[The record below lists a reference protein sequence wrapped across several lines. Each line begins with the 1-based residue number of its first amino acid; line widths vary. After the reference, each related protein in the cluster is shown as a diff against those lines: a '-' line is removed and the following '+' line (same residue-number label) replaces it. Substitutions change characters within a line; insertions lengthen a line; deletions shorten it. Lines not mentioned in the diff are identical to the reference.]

1 MEFAE
6 KGDISRKID
15 EHHCNGTF
23 FEEHELWSVLLQTL
37 CGLKALHELNIMHR
51 DVKCA
56 NILISQNNQ
65 CKLADFNVSKVVNSQ
80 EGFVRT
86 QTGTPYYAS
95 PEVWKDQPYD
105 FKSDVWSLGCVMYEM
120 AARTPPFKGKNM
132 HVLFQKVCEADYK
145 PLPKRYS
152 AEFKE
157 VVSMMLQPNPN
168 LRPTC
173 LQLLM
178 LPVVQ
183 DIVRSIA

>member
-1 MEFAE
+1 
-6 KGDISRKID
+6 
-15 EHHCNGTF
+15 
-23 FEEHELWSVLLQTL
+23 
-37 CGLKALHELNIMHR
+37 
-51 DVKCA
+51 
-56 NILISQNNQ
+56 
-65 CKLADFNVSKVVNSQ
+65 
-80 EGFVRT
+80 
-86 QTGTPYYAS
+86 
-95 PEVWKDQPYD
+95 
-105 FKSDVWSLGCVMYEM
+105 MYEM
-120 AARTPPFKGKNM
+120 AARTPPFKGKNL

-152 AEFKE
+152 EEFKE